1 MDRPLQHGLAELVR
15 EFAERHQAQLDAAGT
30 LVSLEELTAQIG
42 DSVAR
47 ELANQQLRRRSAAV
61 SDAPLHSCPE
71 CGAACVV
78 EPDPEPVILRGI
90 RGELE
95 YTEPRCHCP
104 RCRRDFFPA
113 GRTSRTARP

>member
-1 MDRPLQHGLAELVR
+1 MDRPLQQELAELVR
-15 EFAERHQAQLDAAGT
+15 QFAERHQAQLAAAGT
-30 LVSLEELTAQIG
+30 LVSLEELTAEIG

-47 ELANQQLRRRSAAV
+47 ELANQELRRRSAAV
-61 SDAPLHSCPE
+61 SDVAAHPCPE

-104 RCRRDFFPA
+104 RCRRDFFPS
-113 GRTSRTARP
+113 GRSSRTVRP